1 LTDSGAPA
9 RMPWDRLAS
18 KHTTPPNPDELTMP
32 ISFSIVRRFF
42 RAPAAPVRTLI
53 GALGFVLALSAVP
66 AAAADTPTL
75 KIGTATSPQIEAL
88 KVAAREAKE
97 QGLDVKIIEFTDWNT
112 PNAALANKDID
123 VNYFQHIPFL
133 ENAKKQGGYNFVAI
147 APGTIMKIGLY
158 SKKIK
163 RFDELKDGATVA
175 IANDPVNGGRG
186 LLLLQRAGLIKL
198 TPGVD
203 YRATTL
209 DIIDNPKHL
218 KIVQLEA
225 SQLARSLDDVDL
237 AQGYPSFIKLAGTTD
252 PNSALLFDGL
262 ENKNYA
268 IQWVVRPESVNDPRI
283 RKFISI
289 YQHSPAVRAALD
301 KAFGNLYA
309 VAW

>member
-1 LTDSGAPA
+1 MNRVA
-9 RMPWDRLAS
+9 
-18 KHTTPPNPDELTMP
+18 
-32 ISFSIVRRFF
+32 
-42 RAPAAPVRTLI
+42 RTLSRLFRLPRAGVLAAAGFALAI
-53 GALGFVLALSAVP
+53 GAGVAH
-66 AAAADTPTL
+66 ADSPTL
-75 KIGTATSPQIEAL
+75 KIGTATSPQIDAL
-88 KVAAREAKE
+88 KEAAREAKAE
-97 QGLDVKIIEFTDWNT
+97 GLDVKIIEFTDWNT
-112 PNAALANKDID
+112 PNAALANRDID

-133 ENAKKQGGYNFVAI
+133 ENAEKQGGYKFVAI

-158 SKKIK
+158 SKKVK
-163 RFDELKDGATVA
+163 RFEDLKDGATVA

-186 LLLLQRAGLIKL
+186 LLLLQRAGLVTLK
-198 TPGVD
+198 PGAD

-209 DIIDNPKHL
+209 DIVANPKHL

-237 AQGYPSFIKLAGTTD
+237 AQGYPSFIKLAGTAD

-262 ENKNYA
+262 ENKNFA

-283 RKFISI
+283 RRFIAI
-289 YQHSPAVRAALD
+289 YQHSPQVRKELD

>member
-1 LTDSGAPA
+1 MSQALST
-9 RMPWDRLAS
+9 L
-18 KHTTPPNPDELTMP
+18 
-32 ISFSIVRRFF
+32 RRFF
-42 RAPAAPVRTLI
+42 FARNASAVHAIL
-53 GALGFVLALSAVP
+53 FVLAFSTSSAF
-66 AAAADTPTL
+66 AGDAQTL
-75 KIGTATSPQIEAL
+75 KIGTSTSPQIEAL
-88 KVAAREAKE
+88 KTAAQEAKQ

-133 ENAKKQGGYNFVAI
+133 ENAKKQGGYDFVAI

-158 SKKIK
+158 SKKVK
-163 RFDELKDGATVA
+163 RFEDLKDGATVA

-198 TPGVD
+198 KPGVD

-209 DIIDNPKHL
+209 DIVDNPKHL
-218 KIVQLEA
+218 KIVALEA

-237 AQGYPSFIKLAGTTD
+237 AQGYPSFIKLAGTAD

-262 ENKNYA
+262 ENKNFA

-283 RKFISI
+283 LKFISI
-289 YQHSPAVRAALD
+289 YQHSHAVRVALD

>member
-1 LTDSGAPA
+1 MTFIKS
-9 RMPWDRLAS
+9 
-18 KHTTPPNPDELTMP
+18 
-32 ISFSIVRRFF
+32 
-42 RAPAAPVRTLI
+42 
-53 GALGFVLALSAVP
+53 ALGGMR
-66 AAAADTPTL
+66 AAALFLATAASLSYASASFADNATL
-75 KIGTATSPQIEAL
+75 KIGTATSPQIDAL
-88 KVAAREAKE
+88 KVAVREAKE
-97 QGLDVKIIEFTDWNT
+97 QGLDVKLIEFTDWNT
-112 PNAALANKDID
+112 PNAALATKDID

-158 SKKIK
+158 SKKVK
-163 RFDELKDGATVA
+163 SFDQLKDGATVA

-198 TPGVD
+198 KAGAD

-209 DIIDNPKHL
+209 DIVDNPKHL

-237 AQGYPSFIKLAGTTD
+237 AQGYPSFIKLAGTAD
-252 PNSALLFDGL
+252 PNSALLFDGV
-262 ENKNYA
+262 ENKLFA

-283 RKFISI
+283 RKFITI
-289 YQHSPAVRAALD
+289 YQQSPAVRAALD
-301 KAFGNLYA
+301 KAFGTLYA

>member
-1 LTDSGAPA
+1 MMAFT
-9 RMPWDRLAS
+9 LA
-18 KHTTPPNPDELTMP
+18 
-32 ISFSIVRRFF
+32 V
-42 RAPAAPVRTLI
+42 AA
-53 GALGFVLALSAVP
+53 ASAH
-66 AAAADTPTL
+66 AADTPTL
-75 KIGTATSPQIEAL
+75 TIGIATTPQIGAL
-88 KVAAREAKE
+88 QEAAREAKA

-158 SKKIK
+158 SKKVK
-163 RFDELKDGATVA
+163 SFGQLKDGATVA

-198 TPGVD
+198 KPGAD

-209 DIIDNPKHL
+209 DIVDNPKHL

-237 AQGYPSFIKLAGTTD
+237 AEGYPSFIKLAGTAD
-252 PNSALLFDGL
+252 PNSALLFDGV
-262 ENKNYA
+262 ENKIFA
-268 IQWVVRPESVNDPRI
+268 IQFVVRPESANDPRI
-283 RKFISI
+283 LKFISI
-289 YQHSPAVRAALD
+289 YQHSPQVRAELD

>member
-1 LTDSGAPA
+1 M
-9 RMPWDRLAS
+9 RNFAS
-18 KHTTPPNPDELTMP
+18 NM
-32 ISFSIVRRFF
+32 RRFF
-42 RAPAAPVRTLI
+42 HAPA
-53 GALGFVLALSAVP
+53 LALVSAFGFALALP
-66 AAAADTPTL
+66 AMHAFAADAPTL

-88 KVAAREAKE
+88 KVAVREAKE
-97 QGLDVKIIEFTDWNT
+97 QGLDVKVIEFTDWNT
-112 PNAALANKDID
+112 PNAALANKD
-123 VNYFQHIPFL
+123 
-133 ENAKKQGGYNFVAI
+133 
-147 APGTIMKIGLY
+147 IGLY

-198 TPGVD
+198 TPGID

-209 DIIDNPKHL
+209 DIIDNPRHL

-301 KAFGNLYA
+301 KAFGTLYA

>member
-1 LTDSGAPA
+1 MMALTFAVT
-9 RMPWDRLAS
+9 AS
-18 KHTTPPNPDELTMP
+18 
-32 ISFSIVRRFF
+32 SVY
-42 RAPAAPVRTLI
+42 
-53 GALGFVLALSAVP
+53 
-66 AAAADTPTL
+66 AADTPTL
-75 KIGTATSPQIEAL
+75 TIGIATTPQIGAL
-88 KVAAREAKE
+88 QEAAREAKA

-158 SKKIK
+158 SKKVK
-163 RFDELKDGATVA
+163 SFGQLKDGATVA

-198 TPGVD
+198 KPGVD

-209 DIIDNPKHL
+209 DIVDNPRHL

-237 AQGYPSFIKLAGTTD
+237 AEGYPSFIKLAGTAD
-252 PNSALLFDGL
+252 PNSALLFDGV
-262 ENKNYA
+262 ENKIFA
-268 IQWVVRPESVNDPRI
+268 IQFVVRPESANDPRI
-283 RKFISI
+283 LKFISI
-289 YQHSPAVRAALD
+289 YQHSPQVRAELD

>member
-1 LTDSGAPA
+1 MSQFLSALRRVFFARNRPAIHAILVAFAVNAAPA
-9 RMPWDRLAS
+9 
-18 KHTTPPNPDELTMP
+18 
-32 ISFSIVRRFF
+32 F
-42 RAPAAPVRTLI
+42 
-53 GALGFVLALSAVP
+53 
-66 AAAADTPTL
+66 AADTPTL

-88 KVAAREAKE
+88 KIAAQEAKQ

-133 ENAKKQGGYNFVAI
+133 ENAKKQGGYDFVPI

-158 SKKIK
+158 SKKVK
-163 RFDELKDGATVA
+163 RFEDLKDGATVA

-198 TPGVD
+198 KPGVD

-209 DIIDNPKHL
+209 DIVDNPKHL
-218 KIVQLEA
+218 KIVALEA

-262 ENKNYA
+262 ENKNFA

>member
-1 LTDSGAPA
+1 
-9 RMPWDRLAS
+9 M
-18 KHTTPPNPDELTMP
+18 
-32 ISFSIVRRFF
+32 RRFF
-42 RAPAAPVRTLI
+42 HASTVSLVS
-53 GALGFVLALSAVP
+53 ALGLALALSATP
-66 AAAADTPTL
+66 ARATDTATL
-75 KIGTATSPQIEAL
+75 KVGVSTSPQIEAL
-88 KVAAREAKE
+88 KIAAREAKA
-97 QGLDVKIIEFTDWNT
+97 QGLDVKIVEFTDWNT

-133 ENAKKQGGYNFVAI
+133 ENANKQGGYNFISI

-198 TPGVD
+198 KPGVD

-209 DIIDNPKHL
+209 DITDNPKHL

-268 IQWVVRPESVNDPRI
+268 IQWVVRPESANDPRI

-309 VAW
+309 IAW

>member
-1 LTDSGAPA
+1 
-9 RMPWDRLAS
+9 M
-18 KHTTPPNPDELTMP
+18 
-32 ISFSIVRRFF
+32 SFSVYNLRRLLLVP
-42 RAPAAPVRTLI
+42 RASFARLSGVVMMALTFAVAAS
-53 GALGFVLALSAVP
+53 SAQ
-66 AAAADTPTL
+66 AADTPTL
-75 KIGTATSPQIEAL
+75 TIGIATTPQIGAL
-88 KVAAREAKE
+88 QEAAREAKA

-158 SKKIK
+158 SKKVK
-163 RFDELKDGATVA
+163 SFGQLKDGATVA

-198 TPGVD
+198 KPGVD

-209 DIIDNPKHL
+209 DIVDNPKHL

-237 AQGYPSFIKLAGTTD
+237 AEGYPSFIKLAGTAD
-252 PNSALLFDGL
+252 PNSALLFDGV
-262 ENKNYA
+262 ENKIFA
-268 IQWVVRPESVNDPRI
+268 IQFVVRPESANDPRI
-283 RKFISI
+283 LKFISI
-289 YQHSPAVRAALD
+289 YQHSPQVRAELD

>member
-1 LTDSGAPA
+1 MTNLNAALRGMS
-9 RMPWDRLAS
+9 RR
-18 KHTTPPNPDELTMP
+18 
-32 ISFSIVRRFF
+32 VR
-42 RAPAAPVRTLI
+42 
-53 GALGFVLALSAVP
+53 
-66 AAAADTPTL
+66 AAAFIAAASFAVSFAASSFAADATL
-75 KIGTATSPQIEAL
+75 KIGTATSPQIDAL
-88 KVAAREAKE
+88 KVAVKEAKA
-97 QGLDVKIIEFTDWNT
+97 QGLDVKLIEFTDWNT

-123 VNYFQHIPFL
+123 VNYFQHVPFL
-133 ENAKKQGGYNFVAI
+133 ENAKKQGGYDFVAI

-158 SKKIK
+158 SKKVK
-163 RFDELKDGATVA
+163 RFDDLKDGATVA

-186 LLLLQRAGLIKL
+186 LLLLQRANLIKL
-198 TPGVD
+198 KPGTD

-252 PNSALLFDGL
+252 PNSALLFDGV
-262 ENKNYA
+262 ENKLFA

-283 RKFISI
+283 RKFIAI
-289 YQHSPAVRAALD
+289 YQQSPAVRAALD
-301 KAFGNLYA
+301 KAFGTLYA

>member
-1 LTDSGAPA
+1 MNPFHSMIRALRHAARRPLHVLGAA
-9 RMPWDRLAS
+9 VFALHLCCAS
-18 KHTTPPNPDELTMP
+18 
-32 ISFSIVRRFF
+32 V
-42 RAPAAPVRTLI
+42 AA
-53 GALGFVLALSAVP
+53 S
-66 AAAADTPTL
+66 AADTATL

-88 KVAAREAKE
+88 KIAAQEAKQ

-133 ENAKKQGGYNFVAI
+133 ENANKQGGYHFVAI

-158 SKKIK
+158 SKKVT
-163 RFDELKDGATVA
+163 RFDQLKDGATVA

-198 TPGVD
+198 KPGVD

-209 DIIDNPKHL
+209 DIVDNPKHL
-218 KIVQLEA
+218 KIVALEA

-237 AQGYPSFIKLAGTTD
+237 AQGYPSFIKLAGTAD
-252 PNSALLFDGL
+252 PNSALLFDGT
-262 ENKNYA
+262 ENKIFA
-268 IQWVVRPESVNDPRI
+268 IQWVVRPESTNDPRI

-289 YQHSPAVRAALD
+289 YQHSPAVRTALD

>member
-1 LTDSGAPA
+1 MSQALST
-9 RMPWDRLAS
+9 L
-18 KHTTPPNPDELTMP
+18 
-32 ISFSIVRRFF
+32 RRFF
-42 RAPAAPVRTLI
+42 FARNASAVHAIL
-53 GALGFVLALSAVP
+53 FVLAFSTSSAF
-66 AAAADTPTL
+66 AGDAQTL
-75 KIGTATSPQIEAL
+75 KIGTSTSPQIEAL
-88 KVAAREAKE
+88 KTAAQEAKQ

-133 ENAKKQGGYNFVAI
+133 ENAKKQGGYDFVAI

-158 SKKIK
+158 SKKVK
-163 RFDELKDGATVA
+163 RFEDLKDGATVA

-198 TPGVD
+198 KPGVD

-209 DIIDNPKHL
+209 DIVDNPKHL
-218 KIVQLEA
+218 KIVALEA

-237 AQGYPSFIKLAGTTD
+237 AQGYPSFIKLAGTAD

-262 ENKNYA
+262 ENKNFA
-268 IQWVVRPESVNDPRI
+268 IQWVVRPESVNDPRVL
-283 RKFISI
+283 KFISI
-289 YQHSPAVRAALD
+289 YQHSHAVRVSLD